1 MKIVHLALLTVI
13 TLLLLSVSVAC
24 AAGVPD
30 GYAGLKWG
38 TDLQTVMKQYKGGA
52 TDKIHNDVLYK
63 QTSPNKEIATR
74 LFMFRDNKL
83 TAVSVKFDA
92 EYVMKIGIDSLL
104 AQHKKAYGE
113 GTIDKSTGPHMT
125 TFIWDGR
132 STRITYAYAA
142 KRPDMCVIL
151 FQQK

>member
-1 MKIVHLALLTVI
+1 MKMHRFPVLIVFSLLFA
-13 TLLLLSVSVAC
+13 VSSAF

-30 GYAGLKWG
+30 GYSGLKWG
-38 TDLQTVMKQYKGGA
+38 TDLQAVMKQYKGGA
-52 TDKIHNDVLYK
+52 TSKVHDEVLYK
-63 QTSPNKEIATR
+63 QTSPNREVATR
-74 LFMFRDNKL
+74 IFMFRDNKL

-113 GTIDKSTGPHMT
+113 GTLDKSKGPHMT
-125 TFIWDGR
+125 TFIWDGH
-132 STRITYAYAA
+132 STRITYAYAP

>member
-1 MKIVHLALLTVI
+1 MKTTRFSIPTIIVLV
-13 TLLLLSVSVAC
+13 LLSLSAAF

-38 TDLQTVMKQYKGGA
+38 TDLQTVMKQYKGG
-52 TDKIHNDVLYK
+52 TTSKLHDDVLYK
-63 QTSPNKEIATR
+63 QTSPNREIATR
-74 LFMFRDNKL
+74 YFTFKNGRLI
-83 TAVSVKFDA
+83 AVSVKFDA

-113 GTIDKSTGPHMT
+113 GTLDKSQGPHMT
-125 TFIWDGR
+125 TFIWEGR
-132 STRITYAYAA
+132 STTITYAYAP

>member
-1 MKIVHLALLTVI
+1 MKMQRLAALTA
-13 TLLLLSVSVAC
+13 LSFLLLSISVAF

-52 TDKIHNDVLYK
+52 TSKVHEDVLYK
-63 QTSPNKEIATR
+63 QTSPNREIATR
-74 LFMFRDNKL
+74 LFMFKDNKL
-83 TAVSVKFDA
+83 IAVSVKFDA

-104 AQHKKAYGE
+104 SQHKKYYGE
-113 GTIDKSTGPHMT
+113 GTPDKSSGPHMT

-132 STRITYAYAA
+132 STRITYAYAP

-151 FQQK
+151 FQKK

>member
-1 MKIVHLALLTVI
+1 MKITHFSVLIMIA
-13 TLLLLSVSVAC
+13 LLLLSLSTVF
-24 AAGVPD
+24 AAGIPE

-38 TDLQTVMKQYKGGA
+38 TEAQAVMKQYKGGE
-52 TDKIHNDVLYK
+52 TSKIHDEVLYK

-74 LFMFRDNKL
+74 VFMFKDNKL

-104 AQHKKAYGE
+104 AQHKQAYGE
-113 GTIDKSTGPHMT
+113 GTLDKSKGPHMT

-132 STRITYAYAA
+132 STRITYAYAP

>member
-1 MKIVHLALLTVI
+1 MKIQRLAVLTV
-13 TLLLLSVSVAC
+13 LSFLLLSISVAF

-38 TDLQTVMKQYKGGA
+38 TDMQAIKKQYRGG
-52 TDKIHNDVLYK
+52 TESKIHDDVLYK
-63 QTSPNKEIATR
+63 QTSPNREIAARIFT
-74 LFMFRDNKL
+74 FKDTKL
-83 TAVSVKFDA
+83 ISVSVKFDA

-113 GTIDKSTGPHMT
+113 GTPDKSQGPHMVMYR
-125 TFIWDGR
+125 WDGHT
-132 STRITYAYAA
+132 TRITYAYAP

>member
-1 MKIVHLALLTVI
+1 MKINNYSVLTAIV
-13 TLLLLSVSVAC
+13 LVLLSLTPAL

-38 TDLQTVMKQYKGGA
+38 TDMQTVMKQYKGGT
-52 TDKIHNDVLYK
+52 TDKVHDEVLYR
-63 QTSPNKEIATR
+63 QLGPNKEIATR
-74 LFMFRDNKL
+74 IFMFKDNKL
-83 TAVSVKFDA
+83 NAVSVKFDA

-104 AQHKKAYGE
+104 AQHKKTYGE
-113 GTIDKSTGPHMT
+113 GTLDKSKGPHMT
-125 TFIWDGR
+125 TFIWDGHG
-132 STRITYAYAA
+132 TRITYAYAP

>member
-1 MKIVHLALLTVI
+1 MKILRLVVFAALG
-13 TLLLLSVSVAC
+13 LLLSVSAVF

-38 TDLQTVMKQYKGGA
+38 NDIQAVKKQYKGG
-52 TDKIHNDVLYK
+52 TESKLHDEIIYK

-74 LFMFRDNKL
+74 LFLFKDNKL

-92 EYVMKIGIDSLL
+92 EYVMRIGIDSLL
-104 AQHKKAYGE
+104 AQHKKSYGE
-113 GTIDKSTGPHMT
+113 GTLDKSKGPHAT
-125 TFIWDGR
+125 TFIWEGR
-132 STRITYAYAA
+132 TTKITYAYAP

>member
-1 MKIVHLALLTVI
+1 MKLQHLSVLTVI
-13 TLLLLSVSVAC
+13 LFLLLSMTVAF
-24 AAGVPD
+24 AAGVPE

-38 TDLQTVMKQYKGGA
+38 TDMKTIKKEYKGG
-52 TDKIHNDVLYK
+52 TESKVHEEVLYK
-63 QTSPNKEIATR
+63 QTSPNREIATR
-74 LFMFRDNKL
+74 IFMFRDNKL

-113 GTIDKSTGPHMT
+113 GTLDKSKGPHAT
-125 TFIWDGR
+125 TFVWNGR
-132 STRITYAYAA
+132 NTMITYAYSP

>member
-1 MKIVHLALLTVI
+1 MKMLRLALLTVI
-13 TLLLLSVSVAC
+13 PLLLLSVSVAC

-38 TDLQTVMKQYKGGA
+38 TDSQTVMKQYKGGA
-52 TDKIHNDVLYK
+52 TDKIHDDVIYK
-63 QTSPNKEIATR
+63 QTNPNKEIATR
-74 LFMFRDNKL
+74 FFMFKDNKL

-92 EYVMKIGIDSLL
+92 EYVMKVGIDSLL
-104 AQHKKAYGE
+104 TQHKKAYGE
-113 GTIDKSTGPHMT
+113 GTIDKSKGPHMT
-125 TFIWDGR
+125 AFIWDGR
-132 STRITYAYAA
+132 TTRITYAYAP